1 MERIGSQIMIA
12 FRMPLEEPLN
22 CRAQRH
28 WFHRFVQDN
37 VACHAGPVPRVQC
50 RIAADEEGWNFCIK
64 FALQVLDYIEKED
77 TPRSLT
83 YQLEVLRAVGFRTV
97 EVLHKNSCFA
107 AFGAVK

>member
-37 VACHAGPVPRVQC
+37 VACHAGPVPRLQC
-50 RIAADEEGWNFCIK
+50 RIAADEEGWNFCVK
-64 FALQVLDYIEKED
+64 FASQALDYLD
-77 TPRSLT
+77 ACGFV
-83 YQLEVLRAVGFRTV
+83 LEVVIRDDQVGRMRPRLC
-97 EVLHKNSCFA
+97 EGSWQ
-107 AFGAVK
+107 

>member
-1 MERIGSQIMIA
+1 MIA

-64 FALQVLDYIEKED
+64 FALQVLDYID
-77 TPRSLT
+77 TCDFVFEVVIRDDQVGRMRRSLCEGSW
-83 YQLEVLRAVGFRTV
+83 Q
-97 EVLHKNSCFA
+97 
-107 AFGAVK
+107 